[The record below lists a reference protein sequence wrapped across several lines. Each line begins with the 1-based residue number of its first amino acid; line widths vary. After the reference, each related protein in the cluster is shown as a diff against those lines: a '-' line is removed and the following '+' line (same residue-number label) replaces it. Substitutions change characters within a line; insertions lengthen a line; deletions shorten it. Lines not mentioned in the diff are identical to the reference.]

1 METGVL
7 GLQASRGSSSRR
19 RTACKTVASLW
30 VLVLVATFVFD
41 SYDPADAQQQTKFL
55 KLGTSMDKL
64 LADGYQVVSIG
75 VGLSGFAYL
84 LKQKDRYVT
93 CAVQPDRSRSD
104 VYVSECRAM
113 N

>member
-1 METGVL
+1 
-7 GLQASRGSSSRR
+7 
-19 RTACKTVASLW
+19 
-30 VLVLVATFVFD
+30 
-41 SYDPADAQQQTKFL
+41 
-55 KLGTSMDKL
+55 MDKL